1 MPFALDPTTRLILIL
16 GLGAGAS
23 ALAGRALDPLVGVL
37 AGEFSVAAASVA
49 MLGTAFAL
57 PYALVQPVLGPIGDA
72 LGKQRVIRYC
82 LVALAL
88 ALAVSAAAPDLT
100 SLASLRI
107 LAGAAAGGIFPLAIA
122 TIGDRVP
129 LERRQVALSRLLV
142 AGLTG
147 TAAGGA
153 MGAALEP
160 LIGWRG
166 VLLVCAAIALASV
179 PVLRHDDRTP
189 TPARRLDLVEVL
201 RRYRG
206 ILGLRS
212 ARVLYAAVFIEGSL
226 VFGVFPFLAPFF
238 VERGLAVGTGAAEAG
253 AALAAF
259 ALGGFAFAA
268 VAPALLRRMDQARMV
283 VLGGAVAAAAM
294 AGLAFVPVA
303 WLAAAICLVFGLGFY
318 MIHSSIQT
326 RVTEVA
332 PAARGSAVALHACS
346 FFLGQSFGPVVMAA
360 AWTAFGP
367 VGALMLL
374 AAGLFALAV
383 WLAPRGRGRGPA
395 EGR

>member
-1 MPFALDPTTRLILIL
+1 MPFALDPTTRLILVL
-16 GLGAGAS
+16 GIGAGAS

-37 AGEFSVAAASVA
+37 AGEFGAAAASVA

-72 LGKQRVIRYC
+72 MGKQRVIRGC

-88 ALAVSAAAPDLT
+88 ALAISAAAPDLA
-100 SLASLRI
+100 SLALLRI

-147 TAAGGA
+147 TAGGGA
-153 MGAALEP
+153 MGAALAP

-166 VLLVCAAIALASV
+166 VLLVCAAIALAAV
-179 PVLRHDDRTP
+179 PVLRRDGAP
-189 TPARRLDLVEVL
+189 PEPARRFDLVEAL
-201 RRYRG
+201 RRYRH
-206 ILGLRS
+206 ILGQRA

-226 VFGVFPFLAPFF
+226 VFGLFPFLAPFF
-238 VERGLAVGTGAAEAG
+238 VARGLAAGTGAAEAG
-253 AALAAF
+253 ASLAAF

-283 VLGGAVAAAAM
+283 VLGGAVAAGAM
-294 AGLAFVPVA
+294 IALALVPLA

-332 PAARGSAVALHACS
+332 PAARGSAVALHACC
-346 FFLGQSFGPVVMAA
+346 FFLGQSFGPVVMATAWA
-360 AWTAFGP
+360 ALGP
-367 VGALMLL
+367 VGALVVL
-374 AAGLFALAV
+374 AAALFALAV
-383 WLAPRGRGRGPA
+383 WLAPQERARGAA